1 LHSVI
6 HVAVETQLAEGHPAA
21 TAAMAR
27 LTAEGLD
34 RHDALHAIG
43 SILAVEMFD
52 IVKSNRTHDP
62 EAYSRKLG
70 AVTAASWRAGEVE

>member
-1 LHSVI
+1 
-6 HVAVETQLAEGHPAA
+6 
-21 TAAMAR
+21 MAR

-43 SILAVEMFD
+43 SILAVEMSD

-62 EAYSRKLG
+62 EAYPRKLG